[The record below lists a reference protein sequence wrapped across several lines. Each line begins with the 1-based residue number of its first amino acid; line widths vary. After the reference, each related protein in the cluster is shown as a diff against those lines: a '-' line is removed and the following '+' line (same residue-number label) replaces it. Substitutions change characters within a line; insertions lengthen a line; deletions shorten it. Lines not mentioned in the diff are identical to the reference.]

1 MKRHMADEIEFQKLL
16 DLHKIE
22 YFTAEEVF
30 RPFTR
35 HPLGTV
41 PNVLDWEHIIPA
53 LLIFDALR
61 KATGLPII
69 IESSF
74 RNSLHNAEIGGA
86 KNSQH
91 KYFTALD
98 GKGKTLEATNK
109 IKDRIRQWLKNDD
122 LEIYFKGKRI
132 TPAMCGVG
140 LSYDTI
146 WHIDV
151 GVLFGTRKIMSR
163 W

>member
-1 MKRHMADEIEFQKLL
+1 MKRHLADEIEFQKLL
-16 DLHKIE
+16 DLHKIVH
-22 YFTAEEVF
+22 FTAEEVF
-30 RPFTR
+30 RPFTK

-41 PNVLDWEHIIPA
+41 PNVLDWERIIPA

-61 KATGLPII
+61 KATNLPII

-74 RNSLHNAEIGGA
+74 RNSLHNAQEKGA

-122 LEIYFKGKRI
+122 LEIIFKGKRI

-140 LSYDTI
+140 LSYETI

>member
-1 MKRHMADEIEFQKLL
+1 MNRHLADEMEFQKFL
-16 DLHKIE
+16 DLHKVQ

-30 RPFTR
+30 RPFTK

-41 PNVLDWEHIIPA
+41 PNVLDWERIIPA

-61 KATGLPII
+61 KEVNLPII
-69 IESSF
+69 IDSSF
-74 RNSLHNAEIGGA
+74 RNPKHNKAVDG
-86 KNSQH
+86 KSNSQH
-91 KYFTALD
+91 LYFTALD
-98 GKGKTLEATNK
+98 GRGKTLEATNIFK
-109 IKDRIRQWLKNDD
+109 KRIRQWLKNDD
-122 LEIYFKGKRI
+122 LEIYYKGKKI

-140 LSYDTI
+140 LSYGTF

-151 GVLFGTRKIMSR
+151 GVLFGTRKKFAR